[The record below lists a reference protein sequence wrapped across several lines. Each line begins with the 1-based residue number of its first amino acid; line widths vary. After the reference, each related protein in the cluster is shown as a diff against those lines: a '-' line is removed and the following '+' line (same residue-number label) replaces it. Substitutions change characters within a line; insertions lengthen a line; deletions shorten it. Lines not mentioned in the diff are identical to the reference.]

1 MIGRGGSSFGKELRQ
16 LGWSQSVSLW
26 RSSPRRDT
34 LKISIGSQGRPIN
47 HNFGASYHPGAS
59 LTLSLS
65 LMLLYLVKL
74 LEPELKLNWI
84 GWSVDASLEYLDC
97 ADHLRYRGL
106 WYWECLFLSLWYSRA
121 PCLCALCSHKQDWVL
136 NAWSNRFPA
145 RNEN

>member
-1 MIGRGGSSFGKELRQ
+1 MKPKCFSLEVKSKKRYPQNFDRVPRQTNQSQLRSLISSR
-16 LGWSQSVSLW
+16 
-26 RSSPRRDT
+26 
-34 LKISIGSQGRPIN
+34 
-47 HNFGASYHPGAS
+47 AS

-106 WYWECLFLSLWYSRA
+106 
-121 PCLCALCSHKQDWVL
+121 
-136 NAWSNRFPA
+136 
-145 RNEN
+145 